1 MTQITAPAVWTA
13 SVLALSL
20 VAAPAVAMDFL
31 EAAPKQTKV
40 LINNDKV
47 RVIEVKMNKGDK
59 IPMHTHPDAI
69 VYVIKSGKV
78 RWTAEDGK
86 VSETQGKD
94 GDTLYRPAV
103 THAHEHLDASEAI
116 LIELKK

>member
-1 MTQITAPAVWTA
+1 MTQFSAPAAWTA
-13 SVLALSL
+13 SALLLSL

-40 LINNDKV
+40 LIDNDKV
-47 RVIEVKMNKGDK
+47 RIIEVKMNRGDK
-59 IPMHTHPDAI
+59 IPMHTHPASV

-78 RWTAEDGK
+78 RWTGEDGE

-103 THAHEHLDASEAI
+103 THAHEHLEPSDAI